1 MTFVRAHDHPAM
13 VAFAAQIEE
22 HRGPTTISTIA
33 PAWIDDEKDQTS
45 NSVAA
50 VEEDSK
56 GCDADVEAAVLEPV
70 LTKNAGEST
79 PPLWKEWDSIGGEPC
94 EVHQSRIKRKG
105 ELNSHWWLEFAP
117 LGIQYKSIHHI
128 DCLSQIV
135 VVSWSMVLNVRIA
148 EGVAVA
154 APDVEVPA

>member
-33 PAWIDDEKDQTS
+33 PAWIDDERAQTS
-45 NSVAA
+45 NSVVV

-70 LTKNAGEST
+70 LTKNAGEVCMKDWLSIPAYSRHHPCGKGGT
-79 PPLWKEWDSIGGEPC
+79 PWAESHVKF
-94 EVHQSRIKRKG
+94 IKVGSSAK
-105 ELNSHWWLEFAP
+105 
-117 LGIQYKSIHHI
+117 
-128 DCLSQIV
+128 
-135 VVSWSMVLNVRIA
+135 VS
-148 EGVAVA
+148 
-154 APDVEVPA
+154 